1 MEQITITRK
10 EFRSKAALLGAER
23 MKKAEE
29 DPNMGIE
36 SCIVMTMMHATIC
49 AALELKLFGKETEE
63 E

>member
-29 DPNMGIE
+29 DPNMSVE
-36 SCIVMTMMHATIC
+36 SCIVMTMMHASMC
-49 AALELKLFGKETEE
+49 ADLEQELFGEETKEE
-63 E
+63 